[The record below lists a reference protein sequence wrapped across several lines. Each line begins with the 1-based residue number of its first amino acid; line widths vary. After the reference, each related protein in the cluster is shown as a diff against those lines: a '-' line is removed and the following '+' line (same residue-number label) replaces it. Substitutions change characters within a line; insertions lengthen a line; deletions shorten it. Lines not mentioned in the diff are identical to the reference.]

1 MDTGYLL
8 NLDANILLGIV
19 NEKLRLDCDSL
30 DDLALTF
37 GLNEEALSR
46 RLEGI
51 GYHYDIVTNQFK
63 AF

>member
-8 NLDANILLGIV
+8 NLDANILLGIA
-19 NEKLRLDCDSL
+19 NERLRLDCDSL
-30 DDLALTF
+30 DDLALTW
-37 GLNEEALSR
+37 GVSEHSLAQ
-46 RLEGI
+46 RLEVI